1 MLGSYRGQSSGF
13 VTEKTLIRSVKIWI
27 LPAKMGSS
35 ALSNKNKDLI
45 QWNFGLN
52 QQRCVC
58 LNWGYPQN
66 DHLYGKNDSKPS
78 ILEVA
83 YFHTKPKGDCSKENV
98 DRPTTGDFSHLGS
111 PKTATKGQTVL
122 VLALTLE
129 DVEQIATVE
138 MHWNCTGTEQDPV
151 MEEHMFPCFQTL
163 FSMVGEEVFLWLAQ
177 TSVIGHLASCGQGH
191 GSMNISGVDLEN
203 KMQKNDCNLSSKIFT
218 HIIILAYV
226 APTQIPIVQLWN
238 SAQKLWER
246 KSTSHPM

>member
-13 VTEKTLIRSVKIWI
+13 VTEKTLIRSVKMWI

-66 DHLYGKNDSKPS
+66 DHLYGKNESKPS

-111 PKTATKGQTVL
+111 QKTATKGQTVL
-122 VLALTLE
+122 VFCIETALEQNKTLWWRNTCFHVFKRCSLWSGKRCFC
-129 DVEQIATVE
+129 D
-138 MHWNCTGTEQDPV
+138 WRKLPWLGTWPLVVRAMGQW
-151 MEEHMFPCFQTL
+151 TL
-163 FSMVGEEVFLWLAQ
+163 VGW
-177 TSVIGHLASCGQGH
+177 TW
-191 GSMNISGVDLEN
+191 